1 MSIQRI
7 RAIVHKQVK
16 DTLKNKSVLIQF
28 LLFPIITIVMQNSI
42 SLQGMPENFFVDL
55 FGTMY
60 VGMVPLVAMA
70 GIIAEE
76 KEKNTL
82 RVLRMANVG
91 AGEYLIGVG
100 FYVVVLCLVG
110 IFVIGL
116 QGTYNGGELG
126 KFVLFLG
133 CGAIITALLGA
144 FIGVCSRN
152 QMSATGLSV
161 PVMCVLSFLPM
172 LSIFNEKI
180 GKVSQFIYT
189 QQVYDWVCGG
199 MEVSGKSLVIV
210 LVNAVVV
217 MALFVIGMR
226 RRGLD

>member
-1 MSIQRI
+1 MSMRRI
-7 RAIVHKQVK
+7 RAVLHKQVK

-28 LLFPIITIVMQNSI
+28 LFFPIITIILQNSI
-42 SLQGMPENFFVDL
+42 SLKDMPENFFVTL

-60 VGMVPLVAMA
+60 AGMAPLVAVA

-91 AGEYLIGVG
+91 AGEYLIGIG
-100 FYVVVLCLVG
+100 FYVVVLCLLGV
-110 IFVIGL
+110 FVIGL
-116 QGTYNGGELG
+116 QGTYDAGGVGL
-126 KFVLFLG
+126 FVLYLG
-133 CGAIITALLGA
+133 FGVIITALLGA

-152 QMSATGLSV
+152 QMSATAISV
-161 PVMCVLSFLPM
+161 PVMCVLAFLPM

-180 GKVSQFIYT
+180 AKVSQFVYT
-189 QQVYDWVCGG
+189 QQVYDL
-199 MEVSGKSLVIV
+199 VSGSMKISTRSLVIV
-210 LVNAVVV
+210 LANAAVVLV
-217 MALFVIGMR
+217 LFIVGMR